1 MVQRER
7 WGPIEAFEE
16 YYRMGEKRSLAK
28 LTDILKNAPGG
39 RRGPSL
45 RTLKGWSQKHGWQ
58 EEIGE
63 RNIELRKLLAE
74 KTVRSIAEY
83 KVEYLKKVEMVIGTG
98 FEKNGVPIVTCEK
111 ARDLKDLIE
120 LSLRLL
126 GEEEK
131 RELEIQFN
139 INRYKEKAE
148 KKEKGDEEI

>member
-39 RRGPSL
+39 RKGPSL
-45 RTLKGWSQKHGWQ
+45 RTLKGWSHKHGWQ
-58 EEIGE
+58 EEIAE
-63 RNIELRKLLAE
+63 RNTKLRKLLAE

-98 FEKNGVPIVTCEK
+98 FEENGAPIVTCEK
-111 ARDLKDLIE
+111 ARDLKDLVE

-131 RELEIQFN
+131 REMEIQFN
-139 INRYKEKAE
+139 IKRYGKEEE
-148 KKEKGDEEI
+148 KVEE